1 MNISKSMH
9 NLCTNY
15 SEIHVVTSLGV
26 AAKKTFPISAQATKR
41 VMIHYSVAL
50 SSYPQKGFDF
60 QTRFLRVPQSYQ
72 RPRSTPLGFAP
83 CAWCFTWAFQ
93 CWAYL
98 GIILSVRFSCV
109 ILKVTCRLES
119 TELMNEILYINH

>member
-50 SSYPQKGFDF
+50 SSYPPVLD
-60 QTRFLRVPQSYQ
+60 VS
-72 RPRSTPLGFAP
+72 LGLFNAEH
-83 CAWCFTWAFQ
+83 T
-93 CWAYL
+93 
-98 GIILSVRFSCV
+98 
-109 ILKVTCRLES
+109 
-119 TELMNEILYINH
+119 